1 MNDLQTI
8 TRELEEARQDDALFQ
23 RLRGAAVRVEELSVA
38 HGHALAE
45 QARVEAAAASAAHA
59 ARFVGLSDLQITR
72 GGATDENLVRAS
84 FAISY
89 TVTRDHG
96 DGWPSSKRHTINGF
110 RALDP
115 LLFAFLI
122 EEHPERIPAEIKA
135 LAPSDPHAAFDEYF
149 TALRRGY
156 CSAPKAAA

>member
-1 MNDLQTI
+1 MNDLHTI
-8 TRELEEARQDDALFQ
+8 TRDLEEARKDDALFQ
-23 RLRGAAVRVEELSVA
+23 RLRGAAGRVEELTGA
-38 HGHALAE
+38 HGRALVE
-45 QARVEAAAASAAHA
+45 QARADTAAAAVAKA
-59 ARFVGLSDLQITR
+59 ARFVGLSDILVTR

-122 EEHPERIPAEIKA
+122 EEHPERIPAEIMA
-135 LAPSDPHAAFDEYF
+135 LAPGDPYAAFDEYF